1 MLWFGNFKIK
11 KTMKNQVSEIS
22 ISGITYQDL
31 CPMLQSRIETV
42 EDFARIATVVT
53 FEKNGGEEAKNLK
66 LVTLVKDGKMTP
78 ERAVKLMDSFHLA
91 KKDQGTNALTE
102 ALDHVYHFGKGY
114 KLYNK
119 DSRNLSEI
127 PAESVQTVVL
137 SPPYALGQR
146 IYPTGVMTA
155 EQLGSESTAD
165 DYIKNSVNDY
175 YTEIYRV
182 LKNEG
187 SLFINIM
194 DTYKGT
200 SCIVPHKLVVEM
212 VNAGW
217 FLVGDWTWK
226 KRNAKPLGRIKR
238 LQPVTER
245 ILWFVKDPRNYYF
258 REFIHWKQGELFGIQ
273 RGCNDAKS
281 GDKKDKV
288 KWSLKKPIKR
298 FKDFLDEQ
306 EVQGV
311 IEGASFNWSELRKID
326 PNFTHLAPFP
336 AYLPILPILM
346 TSRIGDTVMD
356 GFTGTSSSLEVAIQ
370 LGRVALGI
378 DSDPASIEFSKKRLD
393 LVELNLPS
401 IDEITDFEN
410 EYMTAA

>member
-1 MLWFGNFKIK
+1 
-11 KTMKNQVSEIS
+11 MKNQVSEIS

-42 EDFARIATVVT
+42 EDFVRIATVVA

-66 LVTLVKDGKMTP
+66 LVKLVQDRKMTP
-78 ERAVKLMDSFHLA
+78 ERAVKLMESFHIA

-102 ALDHVYHFGKGY
+102 ALDHVLHFGKGY

-127 PAESVQTVVL
+127 RSQTIQTILL
-137 SPPYALGQR
+137 SNPYFTQRLYPEGTMIEPQLGQEAS
-146 IYPTGVMTA
+146 VD
-155 EQLGSESTAD
+155 EFV
-165 DYIKNSVNDY
+165 KNLVHNFFNECHR
-175 YTEIYRV
+175 T

-187 SLFINIM
+187 SLFVNTA
-194 DTYKGT
+194 DTFKGV
-200 SCIVPHKLVVEM
+200 SCLVIHKLVVEM
-212 VNAGW
+212 INAGW

-226 KRNAKPLGRIKR
+226 KTNPKPVGKIKR
-238 LQPVTER
+238 LQPTTER
-245 ILWFVKDPRNYYF
+245 ILHFVKDPKNYYF

-326 PNFTHLAPFP
+326 PNFTHLAPYP

-346 TSRIGDTVMD
+346 TSRAGVGDVVLD
-356 GFTGTSSSLEVAIQ
+356 VFTGTSTTAEVALQ
-370 LGRVALGI
+370 LGRNAIGY
-378 DSDPASIEFSKKRLD
+378 DTDPVSIEFSKKRLD
-393 LVELNLPS
+393 LVEQNLPS